1 MVKTQKNT
9 VEGIVES
16 KKNKKQSNNTKDKDN
31 YIFPKFMADAMSKV
45 DLRLQYESGMMSMSL
60 MAVGLVVSIVYM
72 CIYMDLKL
80 WYKIFLGINGLAGLV
95 FIAGYVITTY
105 QQYKTYLGVVNF
117 QKEMA
122 SAAPTIQ
129 VPVNKEVIKERTA
142 EEISQELLEKEIK
155 EQEEREKW
163 K

>member
-1 MVKTQKNT
+1 MVKKDKQNT
-9 VEGIVES
+9 VEGIVKQ
-16 KKNKKQSNNTKDKDN
+16 KKNDKNQKKDN

-60 MAVGLVVSIVYM
+60 MAIGLIVSVVYM
-72 CIYMDLKL
+72 CIYVDLKL

-117 QKEMA
+117 QKETSNVVPSVPA
-122 SAAPTIQ
+122 SEII
-129 VPVNKEVIKERTA
+129 VNPSPIEDKSTRENNE
-142 EEISQELLEKEIK
+142 SEK
-155 EQEEREKW
+155 
-163 K
+163 